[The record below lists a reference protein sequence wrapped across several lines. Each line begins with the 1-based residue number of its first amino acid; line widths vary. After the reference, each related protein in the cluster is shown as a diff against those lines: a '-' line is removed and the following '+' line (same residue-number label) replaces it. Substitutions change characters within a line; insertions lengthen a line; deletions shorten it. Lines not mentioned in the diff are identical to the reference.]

1 MKRTTLQKNLVVKE
15 ELDGI
20 NDIDDI
26 VNLQDL
32 LEIVIIHEE
41 CGILKVFVDGG
52 ELSSNKKEKVTFLQ
66 LNIQLKIFNIF
77 KIREISITN
86 Q

>member
-20 NDIDDI
+20 NDIDDT

>member
-20 NDIDDI
+20 NDIDDT

-41 CGILKVFVDGG
+41 CGILKVFADGG

-77 KIREISITN
+77 KIREICITN

>member
-77 KIREISITN
+77 KIR
-86 Q
+86 

>member
-77 KIREISITN
+77 KIREICITN
-86 Q
+86 K